1 MMDKHTKSIQGSPL
15 VFADDMVLVNETRS
29 GVSLKLEIW
38 QDTLKSKDSQLSRT
52 KQDTWNVSLAKLETE
67 MKGL

>member
-1 MMDKHTKSIQGSPL
+1 MDKHTKSIQGSPL

-52 KQDTWNVSLAKLETE
+52 KQDT
-67 MKGL
+67 